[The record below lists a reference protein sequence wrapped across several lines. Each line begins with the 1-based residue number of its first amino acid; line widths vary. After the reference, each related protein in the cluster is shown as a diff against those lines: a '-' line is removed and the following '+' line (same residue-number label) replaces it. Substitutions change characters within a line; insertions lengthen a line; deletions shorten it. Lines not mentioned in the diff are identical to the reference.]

1 MNNRLVKL
9 LALVLAL
16 MLVMSGCSMIE
27 VDKEKDN
34 AQTAAVV
41 GGEVITKGEAQS
53 LYDYYVDYYTYLY
66 SMYGMSSDSLDTE
79 ALKQNALDALVEQK
93 LVAQKAAA
101 MGLDQ
106 LTDEQKAEV
115 EEKAN
120 ADFENYISTYE
131 ADVRKDEMTD
141 EEARAA
147 TVAYLEENGITI
159 DSLVENQTASYVANL
174 LREDTVKDVTV
185 SDEELKTAYDEKVAA
200 DESSYSGS
208 AYLYERNVTNGT
220 TVYWNPEGYRT
231 VKHIL
236 FKLSDE
242 QKAELTALETELSDL
257 EKRIDALEN
266 PATEAPDATDAP
278 ETTAEP
284 DATAE
289 PEETMTLEELNA
301 LKADKEKEI
310 EDKKAELLASFQD
323 KIDEVTRRFAD
334 GESFDD
340 LMAEF
345 GEDPGMQSEPGK
357 THGYV
362 VSADSTMWEAAFTE
376 HAMAIEKPGE
386 LSEAFLGSNGVHIIY
401 YVGDVTP
408 GATPFEDVKDEL
420 SASTLTTKQDEAYNE
435 AYEIWKTEAGVKTY
449 PKVLDE
455 HDHNHDHN

>member
-289 PEETMTLEELNA
+289 PEETMTLE
-301 LKADKEKEI
+301 
-310 EDKKAELLASFQD
+310 
-323 KIDEVTRRFAD
+323 
-334 GESFDD
+334 
-340 LMAEF
+340 
-345 GEDPGMQSEPGK
+345 
-357 THGYV
+357 
-362 VSADSTMWEAAFTE
+362 
-376 HAMAIEKPGE
+376 
-386 LSEAFLGSNGVHIIY
+386 
-401 YVGDVTP
+401 
-408 GATPFEDVKDEL
+408 
-420 SASTLTTKQDEAYNE
+420 
-435 AYEIWKTEAGVKTY
+435 
-449 PKVLDE
+449 
-455 HDHNHDHN
+455 

>member
-16 MLVMSGCSMIE
+16 TLVMSGCSMIE

-66 SMYGMSSDSLDTE
+66 SYYGLSSDSLDLET
-79 ALKQNALDALVEQK
+79 LKQNALDALVEQK
-93 LVAQKAAA
+93 LVAQKAAEL
-101 MGLDQ
+101 GLDQ

-115 EEKAN
+115 EATAN
-120 ADFENYISTYE
+120 EDLENYISSYE
-131 ADVRKDEMTD
+131 SDVRTDEMTD
-141 EEARAA
+141 DEARDA
-147 TVAYLEENGITI
+147 TITYLEENGVTL
-159 DSLVENQTASYVANL
+159 DSLIENETASYVANL
-174 LREDTVKDVTV
+174 LREETVKDVAV
-185 SDEELKTAYDEKVAA
+185 SDEELQAAYDEKVAA
-200 DESSYSGS
+200 DESSYSSS
-208 AYLYERNVTNGT
+208 AYLYESNVTNGT

-236 FKLSDE
+236 FQLTDE

-257 EKRIDALEN
+257 EERIEALEN

-289 PEETMTLEELNA
+289 PEETLTLEELSA
-301 LKADKEKEI
+301 LKAEKEKEI

-323 KIDEVTRRFAD
+323 KIDEVLARFED

-345 GEDPGMQSEPGK
+345 GEDPGMQSEPGL

-362 VSADSTMWEAAFTE
+362 VSADSVMWEAAFTE

-386 LSEAFLGSNGVHIIY
+386 LSDAFLGSNGVHIIY

-408 GATPFEDVKDEL
+408 GATPLEDVKDEL
-420 SASTLTTKQDEAYNE
+420 SESTLATKQDEAYDA
-435 AYEIWKTEAGVKTY
+435 AYETWKTEADVKTY

-455 HDHNHDHN
+455 HDHDHD

>member
-9 LALVLAL
+9 LSLVLAL
-16 MLVMSGCSMIE
+16 MLVLSGCSMIE
-27 VDKEKDN
+27 VDEEKDN

-66 SMYGMSSDSLDTE
+66 SYYGLSSDSLDLE
-79 ALKQNALDALVEQK
+79 ELKQTALDALVEQK
-93 LVAQKAAA
+93 LVAQKAAEL
-101 MGLDQ
+101 GLDQ

-120 ADFENYISTYE
+120 EDYENYIDTYE
-131 ADVRKDEMTD
+131 ADVRTDEMTD
-141 EEARAA
+141 DEARAA
-147 TVAYLEENGITI
+147 TIAYLEENGVTI
-159 DSLVENQTASYVANL
+159 DSLVENQTTTYVADL
-174 LREDTVKDVTV
+174 LRQETVKDVTV
-185 SDEELKTAYDEKVAA
+185 SDEELQTAYDEKVSA
-200 DESSYSGS
+200 DETSYTGS

-236 FKLSDE
+236 FLLSED
-242 QKAELTALETELSDL
+242 QQAELTALETELSDL

-278 ETTAEP
+278 ETTDEP
-284 DATAE
+284 EATAE
-289 PEETMTLEELNA
+289 PETLTLEELNA

-310 EDKKAELLASFQD
+310 EDKKAELLASFKD
-323 KIDEVTRRFAD
+323 KIDEVTTRFEA

-357 THGYV
+357 TKGYV
-362 VSADSTMWEAAFTE
+362 VSADSVMWEAAFTE

-408 GATPFEDVKDEL
+408 GATPFDEVKDEL
-420 SASTLTTKQDEAYNE
+420 SESTLSTKQDEAYDA
-435 AYEIWKTEAGVKTY
+435 AYETWKTEADVKTY

-455 HDHNHDHN
+455 HSHDHDHN